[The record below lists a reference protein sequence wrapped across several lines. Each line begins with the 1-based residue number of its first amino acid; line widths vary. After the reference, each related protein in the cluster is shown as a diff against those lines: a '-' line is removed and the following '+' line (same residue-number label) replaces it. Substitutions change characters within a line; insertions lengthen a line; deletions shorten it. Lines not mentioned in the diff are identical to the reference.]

1 MNREALDLRV
11 LVIKYDLE
19 KVLYDYLDG
28 KDLLTID
35 ERKILNDYLED
46 ENNPL
51 EYIRDILLEKDFEKE
66 SIKIFDLVSKKINSW
81 YDDPNIMTELESIRS
96 NFIESINTNN
106 GNNKCLF
113 LSGSA
118 CYEIKMSKNVEI

>member
-1 MNREALDLRV
+1 MNRETLDLRV

-46 ENNPL
+46 KNNPL

-66 SIKIFDLVSKKINSW
+66 SIKIFDLVSKEIISW

-113 LSGSA
+113 LS
-118 CYEIKMSKNVEI
+118 KTPVMK